1 MLTAQSKTDGAV
13 QRFELRAHLQ
23 GRPGQHAAMQ
33 TEAIADIAKARSQV
47 PAMLAELAQAQPAVA
62 ALAKHYV
69 TAMDKSLTVT
79 PGQDETVIAFGG
91 RMPILP
97 AFGAAPSVQNRL
109 AAQGEAAVIQFNA
122 GGPLLDALIAATD
135 VFAQPLDRAAVRAD
149 MLKLLP
155 LGAPVDT
162 SSVVVSMGGAMPDN
176 LVISATTANAG
187 QLQSQRF
194 QLGETFGES
203 KIMPWG
209 VALALGGPTSSDQ
222 PTTLD
227 PRLDKPSATAILRGA
242 VDVSKLPA
250 QLQAQVGRWVRSA
263 FFEVG
268 MSRAILEIQAAPG
281 QAQALLGFW
290 DLGKQQMLAQV
301 EPMYAQR
308 TSFEDPSQEFAAI
321 FAFHWAKFLI
331 AEFAPKIVGDDVLR
345 IDLEMNQASF
355 ALSGG
360 FVMGSAMVG
369 VLAAVAIPA
378 FMEYSKKG
386 QQSEA
391 VLMLNKIMK
400 NQKITFL
407 TDASYVVGSSALV
420 PAMSCC
426 QVDTDGK
433 KKCAG
438 NEAQW
443 QQPIWQALDFTID
456 EPHYFRYSVES
467 TATGYVAKAVGDL
480 DCDGIEVTYVL
491 EGSIKAGNPTWT
503 LTAPPDH
510 TD

>member
-1 MLTAQSKTDGAV
+1 
-13 QRFELRAHLQ
+13 
-23 GRPGQHAAMQ
+23 MQ
-33 TEAIADIAKARSQV
+33 AEAIADIDKARSQMSV
-47 PAMLAELAQAQPAVA
+47 MLAELQRKQPAVA
-62 ALAKHYV
+62 ALAKHYL
-69 TAMDKSLTVT
+69 TAMEKSLTVT
-79 PGQDETVIAFGG
+79 PGQTETVVGFGG
-91 RMPILP
+91 RMPTWP
-97 AFGAAPSVQNRL
+97 AFAAAPSVQNRL

-194 QLGETFGES
+194 QWGETFGES
-203 KIMPWG
+203 KLMSWG
-209 VALALGGPTSSDQ
+209 VALSLGGPTSSDQ

-227 PRLDKPSATAILRGA
+227 PRLDQPSATAILRGA
-242 VDVSKLPA
+242 IDVSKLPA
-250 QLQAQVGRWVRSA
+250 QLQAQVGGLVRSA
-263 FFEVG
+263 FFDVG
-268 MSRAILEIQAAPG
+268 MSRVLLEIQAAPG
-281 QAQALLGFW
+281 QGQALLGYW
-290 DLGKQQMLAQV
+290 DLGKKQMLSQV
-301 EPMYAQR
+301 EPLYAQR
-308 TSFEDPSQEFAAI
+308 TSFEDPSQELSAI
-321 FAFHWAKFLI
+321 VTYHWAKFLM
-331 AEFAPKIVGDDVLR
+331 AAVAPKLVGDDVVR
-345 IDLEMNQASF
+345 VDLEMNNSSI

-378 FMEYSKKG
+378 FLDYSKKS
-386 QQSEA
+386 QVSEA
-391 VLMLNKIMK
+391 QLMLNRIMK
-400 NQKITFL
+400 NQKTMFF
-407 TDASYVVGSSALV
+407 TDGSYVVGSSALV
-420 PAMSCC
+420 PAISCC

-438 NEAQW
+438 NGAQW
-443 QQPIWQALDFTID
+443 QQPIWQALDFAID
-456 EPHYFRYSVES
+456 EPHYFRYSIES

-491 EGSIKAGNPTWT
+491 EGSIKAGNPVAT
-503 LTAPPDH
+503 LTAPPDY